1 MSGVRELEKIFSFLE
16 LELSSDGLEFF
27 LNIKKCYERD
37 LALFKDFIID
47 FLNLQTNNVITPE
60 DDLYKTF
67 VNHYSQ
73 ISAYQSE
80 DEFLEQFARYAKYY
94 IMLSYEYIKNDDLK
108 HWISIINAYR
118 GKVAYPFLMELLDD
132 FENGRITRE
141 DLNQM
146 ALMVV
151 NLLRN
156 SKLEES
162 ELRKEF
168 AQLGLRV
175 NKMLSSKDIE
185 DEEHIE
191 KVS

>member
-1 MSGVRELEKIFSFLE
+1 MSGVSELKKIFSFLE

-27 LNIKKCYERD
+27 FNIKKCYERD
-37 LALFKDFIID
+37 LNLFRDFIID
-47 FLNLQTNNVITPE
+47 YLNLQTDNVISPD

-67 VNHYSQ
+67 VKYYSQ
-73 ISAYQSE
+73 ISLYQNE

-94 IMLSYEYIKNDDLK
+94 IMLSYEYIKNDDFK

-132 FENGRITRE
+132 FENGRITKE

-168 AQLGLRV
+168 AHLGLRV
-175 NKMLSSKDIE
+175 NKMLSSKDK
-185 DEEHIE
+185 EEQVE

>member
-1 MSGVRELEKIFSFLE
+1 MEKIFSFLE
-16 LELSSDGLEFF
+16 LELSSDGLRFF
-27 LNIKKCYERD
+27 FNIKKCYERD
-37 LALFKDFIID
+37 LTLFRDFIID
-47 FLNLQTNNVITPE
+47 YLNLQTDNVISTN
-60 DDLYKTF
+60 DDLYKCF
-67 VNHYSQ
+67 VKYYSQ
-73 ISAYQSE
+73 ISLFQDE

-94 IMLSYEYIKNDDLK
+94 IMLSYEYIKNDDFK

-132 FENGRITRE
+132 FENGRITKE

-168 AQLGLRV
+168 AHLGLRV
-175 NKMLSSKDIE
+175 NKMLSSKDRE
-185 DEEHIE
+185 GQIE

>member
-1 MSGVRELEKIFSFLE
+1 MSGVSELEKIFSFLE
-16 LELSSDGLEFF
+16 LELSSDGLRFF
-27 LNIKKCYERD
+27 FNINKCYERD
-37 LALFKDFIID
+37 LTLFRDFIID
-47 FLNLQTNNVITPE
+47 YLNLQTDNVISTN
-60 DDLYKTF
+60 DDLYKCF
-67 VNHYSQ
+67 VKYYSQ
-73 ISAYQSE
+73 ISLFQDE

-94 IMLSYEYIKNDDLK
+94 IMLSYEYIKNDDFK

-132 FENGRITRE
+132 FENGRITKE

-168 AQLGLRV
+168 AHLGLRV
-175 NKMLSSKDIE
+175 NKMLSSKDRE
-185 DEEHIE
+185 GQIE